1 MNVITNPMNEIIEIL
16 HKIVKLLKS
25 YQEIDISA
33 IEIFVM
39 FGKSLLNIL

>member
-25 YQEIDISA
+25 YQEIDT
-33 IEIFVM
+33 
-39 FGKSLLNIL
+39 